1 MNCKLNCL
9 VDMDMKT
16 VFTIAAAAALAV
28 SPLQAQSQS
37 DVPVEQGP
45 FEASWESLKGWE
57 CPAWFRDAKF
67 GIWAHWGPQCQAEAG
82 DWYGRGMYQEGGWQ
96 YKYHVEHFGS
106 PAEFGM
112 KDLCHAWKAERWNP
126 EALVKLYKEVG
137 AQFFFTLGQHHDNFD
152 LWDSPYQEW
161 NSVRVGPH
169 RDIVGEWAKACKKYG
184 LPLGVSI
191 HGSHAWTWFEGAQ
204 LFDGNLTKEDGY
216 TLNADGTE
224 KWWKGLDPQELYAQR
239 HEHSTG
245 WDQSR
250 SIHGQW
256 EWANG
261 ASLPSEGYKR
271 KLQNRVLELI
281 NDYDPQMLYFDDT
294 VLPFYGCDDQVGQNI
309 LAHFYNHSANR
320 HGGRQQ
326 VVAMGKILND
336 EQKQLM
342 LWDVERGVPDRAQ
355 ALPWQTCTCIGSWHY
370 DRGIYNR
377 NGYKTADL
385 VVKMLVDVVSKN
397 GCLLLSI
404 PLRGDGSIDE
414 KELAILHD
422 LKEWMDVN
430 GESIFG
436 TRPWTTFGEGPL
448 AETSNP
454 LNAQGFNE
462 GLKYTAHDIRFNT
475 KKDIVYATLMGWPQ
489 DNAVTIKSFAT
500 ASVHMQGKRVRS
512 AKLLGYGKVP
522 YTVDAEGLHVTLPA
536 ARPGGNIAPVL
547 AIRVK

>member
-1 MNCKLNCL
+1 MKRAITAVAL
-9 VDMDMKT
+9 V
-16 VFTIAAAAALAV
+16 VAAAL
-28 SPLQAQSQS
+28 PLQAQTKG
-37 DVPVEQGP
+37 DVPVENGP
-45 FEASWESLKGWE
+45 FAANWQSLKAWE
-57 CPAWFRDAKF
+57 CPEWFRDAKF
-67 GIWAHWGPQCQAEAG
+67 GIWAHWGPQCQAESG

-96 YKYHVEHFGS
+96 YKYHVEHYGS
-106 PAEFGM
+106 PADFGM
-112 KDLCHAWKAERWNP
+112 KDLCNAWKAERWDP
-126 EALVKLYKEVG
+126 ESLVKLYKECG

-161 NSVRVGPH
+161 NSVRVGPK
-169 RDIVGEWAKACKKYG
+169 RDIVGEWARACKKYK

-204 LFDGNLTKEDGY
+204 KFDGNLTREDGY
-216 TLNADGTE
+216 KPNPDGTE

-239 HEHSTG
+239 HEHSEG
-245 WDQSR
+245 WEQER
-250 SIHGQW
+250 SIHSQW
-256 EWANG
+256 EWKNG
-261 ASLPSEGYKR
+261 ASLPSEAYKR

-320 HGGRQQ
+320 HHGRQQ

-377 NGYKTADL
+377 GDYKSAAR
-385 VVKMLVDVVSKN
+385 VVRMLVDVVSKN

-404 PLRGDGSIDE
+404 PVRGDGSIDE
-414 KELAILHD
+414 KEVAILHD
-422 LKEWMDVN
+422 LKAWMDVN

-436 TRPWTTFGEGPL
+436 TRPWVTFGEGPL
-448 AETSNP
+448 AEAANP

-462 GLKYTAHDIRFNT
+462 GAYTRASKIRKIRGKGGLRSEFWLYLGGKMSVFSTNILRPRIQVHSPKTTST
-475 KKDIVYATLMGWPQ
+475 K
-489 DNAVTIKSFAT
+489 F
-500 ASVHMQGKRVRS
+500 
-512 AKLLGYGKVP
+512 LG
-522 YTVDAEGLHVTLPA
+522 TQ
-536 ARPGGNIAPVL
+536 
-547 AIRVK
+547 